1 MKQHVWVELLRAQ
14 IRAWPIV
21 SEAAFRH
28 ATAGL
33 APATPGLWSQGTTAL
48 WDELCDWM
56 RPRAIGTSMTELCQ
70 IRDKYWTSAD
80 LRSPQS
86 ITDYALR
93 LAADCLEDR
102 GSVLTPRALWPLPTG
117 VNSGPPPLPPD
128 SLQPW
133 RLLTWLMPEDLLV
146 AAIGAQKS
154 DDRAIGHVS
163 PLPLQVGRMLSE
175 HPVAETH
182 LHLGAAM
189 DFGLL
194 WTSLTL
200 PVMLQHLVASAQPA
214 VTRKWTDAPFG
225 SGPLFVRRLL
235 GARCLRLVMAAF
247 LKGRTSSACTH
258 VGHSCRC
265 WENFLRQDV
274 DGELLKL
281 RNGLNLVRTLR
292 TLARD
297 WSLGYG
303 PAVNLPLAVS
313 ASSFSLLERA
323 LRTLL
328 LPASPKAPKGASKLA
343 TLFIND
349 PLHSWFGS
357 AAPDVT
363 PEHDFTVSALRY
375 AQHHREFAL
384 AFWQYE
390 RVRCAVFRYV
400 TQEPGTAGLDWFRK
414 HYERIGR
421 LDQGVAP
428 ALNESALRLQ
438 SREIALRALEVR
450 VRPKDKFAGV
460 AEQVR
465 SLAAAARRHAGQGPS
480 CTGIEIGLILHL
492 VKDPTYEDAK
502 GQTWINGA
510 PHRTH
515 GPRYWRWYSDARKRV
530 RAVRTALQRR
540 PERLVLL
547 RGIDIANAELAV
559 PTWTVAPLL
568 LYLRQASTDAAAA
581 LRRQQPLWQVPPM
594 RVCCHAGED
603 YRILFE
609 GLRRIHELLE
619 VGLLQPSDRLGHAVA
634 LGDDPT
640 LHLRGHFFQ
649 PAEERLEDLLWLL
662 DLAAMGVSL
671 PASYLPRLQDEAA
684 HWTRR
689 IWDSTV
695 TLETVRDR
703 RRLLLQPNWV
713 EGRGYG
719 ILPGVIQLQRPA
731 FVHRYLTDAD
741 AFRRGQESVEIVLF
755 EPDVAALHTIQIWLR
770 GRLSQRSIT
779 VESNPSSNQLI
790 AALPTLSQHPAFRLQ
805 PPPNATAQ
813 AAPPVQLSINSDDP
827 LCFATC
833 LRDEYA
839 YIYDALLAQGLSATE
854 AIHWLDQRRQD
865 GWRSRFTV
873 PQSAAPDILKRLC
886 R

>member
-1 MKQHVWVELLRAQ
+1 MRQHVWVELLRAQ

-21 SEAAFRH
+21 SEAAFRR
-28 ATAGL
+28 ATERL
-33 APATPGLWSQGTTAL
+33 EPRTPGLWSQSTTAL
-48 WDELCDWM
+48 WDDLCCWI

-70 IRDKYWTSAD
+70 LRDRCWNSAAVQ
-80 LRSPQS
+80 SPQS

-102 GSVLTPRALWPLPTG
+102 GAVLTPRALWPLPTG
-117 VNSGPPPLPPD
+117 GRAGPPPLPPD

-146 AAIGAQKS
+146 ASLVAQRN
-154 DDRAIGHVS
+154 DDRTIGHVS
-163 PLPLQVGRMLSE
+163 PLPLQVGRLLSE
-175 HPVAETH
+175 QPVAETH

-214 VTRKWTDAPFG
+214 AKKQWTDAPLG

-235 GARCLRLVMAAF
+235 EARCLRLVLAAF
-247 LKGRTSSACTH
+247 LNQRTGAACPHIGKSCTCWGKFLVY
-258 VGHSCRC
+258 VG
-265 WENFLRQDV
+265 EELRKLV
-274 DGELLKL
+274 TGVNLEYAFAAL
-281 RNGLNLVRTLR
+281 RN
-292 TLARD
+292 D
-297 WSLGYG
+297 WSLGFG
-303 PAVNLPLAVS
+303 PAMNQPLPVVTY
-313 ASSFSLLERA
+313 SLLERA
-323 LRTLL
+323 LRKLL
-328 LPASPKAPKGASKLA
+328 LPAPRKVPRGASKLA
-343 TLFIND
+343 ALLIND

-357 AAPDVT
+357 AVPDVT
-363 PEHDFTVSALRY
+363 PEHGFTTCALRY
-375 AQHHREFAL
+375 AQHHPEFAL

-400 TQEPGTAGLDWFRK
+400 TQEPGTAGLDWFRQ
-414 HYERIGR
+414 HYERIGK
-421 LDQGVAP
+421 LDQGIAP

-450 VRPKDKFAGV
+450 VRPKDKAAGV

-465 SLAAAARRHAGQGPS
+465 SLAAAALRHAGQGRS
-480 CTGIEIGLILHL
+480 SAGIQIGLILHL
-492 VKDPTYEDAK
+492 VKDPTYSLN
-502 GQTWINGA
+502 GQKWLNGA

-515 GPRYWRWYSDARKRV
+515 GLRHWMWYSDAKKRV
-530 RAVRTALQRR
+530 RAVRSALRQR

-559 PTWTVAPLL
+559 PTWSVAPLL
-568 LYLRQASTDAAAA
+568 LCLRQAGTDAAAA
-581 LRRQQPLWQVPPM
+581 LHRQQPLWQVPPM

-634 LGDDPT
+634 LGEDPN

-662 DLAAMGVSL
+662 DLAATGISL
-671 PASYLPRLQDEAA
+671 PTSYLPRIQDEAA
-684 HWTRR
+684 YWTRQ
-689 IWDSTV
+689 IWGPDV
-695 TLETVRDR
+695 ALETARDR
-703 RRLLLQPNWV
+703 RRVLLQPDQV
-713 EGRGYG
+713 ERWGYG

-731 FVHRYLTDAD
+731 FVDRYLTDAD
-741 AFRRGQESVEIVLF
+741 AFRRGQESVEIVLL
-755 EPDVAALHTIQIWLR
+755 EPDIAALNMIQVWLR

-779 VESNPSSNQLI
+779 VESNPSSNHLI

-805 PPPNATAQ
+805 PPLNSTAQ

-839 YIYDALLAQGLSATE
+839 YIYDALMAQGISATE
-854 AIHWLDQRRQD
+854 AIQWLDQRRQD
-865 GWRSRFTV
+865 GWRSRFTI
-873 PQSAAPDILKRLC
+873 PQSADPDILKRLC